1 VSVRNR
7 ASVAVNKAKSLLNRD
22 SGILGRV
29 ASDHRLRQ
37 QLKNKNREIST
48 LRKEL
53 ARARGGTSPAM
64 PAAEGVTSPVFFVVG
79 YQKSGTTWLMK
90 MLDSHPEVLCQG
102 EGRPFGRNWRQE
114 NLKRLQASYPPAS
127 LYNAMLSAEDLR
139 YWVER
144 SVWTKR
150 DDTDEH
156 LGHLTRLAIE
166 YFLTQRLLVSGKK
179 QVGDKTVLH
188 EPGIVREI
196 GEIFP
201 EARVIHIIRDGRD
214 VAVSAMHHRWN
225 QARDMGGTVELGP
238 DELARREAYRKDPQ
252 ALVDA
257 EEGIFP
263 EGWLESR
270 TERWAERIGS
280 ATKDGPATLG
290 SNYAEVRYEDLLD
303 NPEREMERLFGHLG
317 ADTAGPVVKGC
328 VEAASFEKLSD
339 GRERGEEAAS
349 FFRKGIAGDWKN
361 TFTKGDKEVFKS
373 VAGDLLVQLGYE
385 RDRDW

>member
-7 ASVAVNKAKSLLNRD
+7 ASFAVKKAKSLLSRD

-37 QLKNKNREIST
+37 QLKNKNREISN
-48 LRKEL
+48 LKKDL
-53 ARARGGTSPAM
+53 ARAQAGSPAG
-64 PAAEGVTSPVFFVVG
+64 PAAEGIPNPVFFVVG

-90 MLDSHPEVLCQG
+90 MLDAHPEILCQG

-114 NLKRLQASYPPAS
+114 NLKRLQASYPPTS
-127 LYNAMLSAEDLR
+127 LYNAIATAEDLR

-150 DDTDEH
+150 DDADEH
-156 LGHLTRLAIE
+156 IGHLTRLAVE
-166 YFLTQRLLVSGKK
+166 YFLTQRLLGSGKK

-225 QARDMGGTVELGP
+225 QARDVGGTVELSP
-238 DELARREAYRKDPQ
+238 DELARREAYRRDPR
-252 ALVDA
+252 ALVEG
-257 EEGIFP
+257 EEGIFT

-270 TERWAERIGS
+270 TARWAERIGS
-280 ATKDGPATLG
+280 AAKDGPALLG
-290 SNYAEVRYEDLLD
+290 SNYAEVRYEDLLVQ
-303 NPEREMERLFGHLG
+303 PEREMKRLFGHLG
-317 ADTAGPVVKGC
+317 ADTAEPVVKRC

-361 TFTKGDKEVFKS
+361 TFTRKDKEIFKAA
-373 VAGDLLVQLGYE
+373 AGDLLVQLGYE
-385 RDRDW
+385 RDQDW